1 MKKYGNAIIFLT
13 AAMLSV
19 ACSTGGEE
27 YKESYADPMSSGSAV
42 SQGYTYEGIWLVN
55 DVKAETA
62 DVSVNVD
69 NNGDK
74 YGGSSGSVSFSGFPF
89 QAITDLVMPG
99 ATVSSIPNSI
109 AIPIRYIGYTDNAFY
124 LEFTPM
130 YYSSMDPQNIYYQVI
145 LEDGKEIGLT
155 IHLVTEK
162 SSVILDSGSGTFSC
176 IIPVDKILCSEGA
189 GVIFKEIP
197 FNPEMELKYTNT
209 KRTKGSIVG
218 N

>member
-1 MKKYGNAIIFLT
+1 MIKIGKFIFSLLT
-13 AAMLSV
+13 ALMVV
-19 ACSTGGEE
+19 ACSPGGGDIPSPGP
-27 YKESYADPMSSGSAV
+27 YDDNSKPMDNIPLNSF
-42 SQGYTYEGIWLVN
+42 YEGVWMVN
-55 DVKAETA
+55 GIATETA
-62 DVSVNVD
+62 TVNVTVGNND
-69 NNGDK
+69 NLGLI
-74 YGGSSGSVSFSGFPF
+74 STFGFPF

-109 AIPIRYIGYTDNAFY
+109 AIPMRYIGYTDNAFY

>member
-1 MKKYGNAIIFLT
+1 MIKIGNIILSLLT
-13 AAMLSV
+13 ALMVV
-19 ACSTGGEE
+19 ACSPGGGDIPSPGP
-27 YKESYADPMSSGSAV
+27 YDDNSKPMDNIPLNSF
-42 SQGYTYEGIWLVN
+42 YEGVWMVN
-55 DVKAETA
+55 GIATETA
-62 DVSVNVD
+62 TVNVTVGNND
-69 NNGDK
+69 NLGLISTFD
-74 YGGSSGSVSFSGFPF
+74 FPF
-89 QAITDLVMPG
+89 QAITDLILPG

-109 AIPIRYIGYTDNAFY
+109 AIPMRYVGYSDNAYY

-130 YYSSMDPQNIYYQVI
+130 YYSSMDPQNIFYKVI

-155 IHLVTEK
+155 LHMVTEK
-162 SSVILDSGSGTFSC
+162 SSVILNSEGGTFSC

-197 FNPEMELKYTNT
+197 FNPEMELKYTST

>member
-1 MKKYGNAIIFLT
+1 MIKIGKIIFGL
-13 AAMLSV
+13 LIILVVV
-19 ACSTGGEE
+19 ACSPGGGDIPSPGP
-27 YKESYADPMSSGSAV
+27 YDDNSKPMDNIPLNSF
-42 SQGYTYEGIWLVN
+42 YEGVWMVN
-55 DVKAETA
+55 GIATETA
-62 DVSVNVD
+62 TVNVTVGNND
-69 NNGDK
+69 NLGLISTFD
-74 YGGSSGSVSFSGFPF
+74 FPF
-89 QAITDLVMPG
+89 QAITDLILPG
-99 ATVSSIPNSI
+99 ATISTIPNSVS
-109 AIPIRYIGYTDNAFY
+109 IPMRYVGYSDNAYY

-162 SSVILDSGSGTFSC
+162 SSAILDSGSGTFSC

-197 FNPEMELKYTNT
+197 FNPEMQLRYTSIN
-209 KRTKGSIVG
+209 RVKGSTVG

>member
-1 MKKYGNAIIFLT
+1 MIKIGKFIFSLLT
-13 AAMLSV
+13 ALMVV
-19 ACSTGGEE
+19 ACSPGGGDIPSPGP
-27 YKESYADPMSSGSAV
+27 YDDNSKPMDNIPLNSF
-42 SQGYTYEGIWLVN
+42 YEGVWMVN
-55 DVKAETA
+55 GIATETA
-62 DVSVNVD
+62 TVNVTVGNND
-69 NNGDK
+69 NLGLISTFD
-74 YGGSSGSVSFSGFPF
+74 FPF
-89 QAITDLVMPG
+89 QTITDLILPG

-109 AIPIRYIGYTDNAFY
+109 AIPMRYIGYTDNAFY

-130 YYSSMDPQNIYYQVI
+130 YYSSMDPQYIYYQVT
-145 LEDGKEIGLT
+145 LEDGKEVGIS

-162 SSVILDSGSGTFSC
+162 SSVILNSEGGAFSC

>member
-1 MKKYGNAIIFLT
+1 MKQYLKTIVYL
-13 AAMLSV
+13 AAALVSV
-19 ACSTGGEE
+19 ACSSGGDNDPSSF
-27 YKESYADPMSSGSAV
+27 KPESYNDVV
-42 SQGYTYEGIWLVN
+42 SRGNTYEGIWMVN
-55 DVKAETA
+55 DVKAEAA
-62 DVSVNVD
+62 DVSINFYDTEVQ
-69 NNGDK
+69 GAALP
-74 YGGSSGSVSFSGFPF
+74 STATFFGFPF

-109 AIPIRYIGYTDNAFY
+109 AIPMRYIGYTDNAFY

>member
-1 MKKYGNAIIFLT
+1 MKQYLKTIVYL
-13 AAMLSV
+13 AAALVSV
-19 ACSTGGEE
+19 ACSSGGDNDLSSF
-27 YKESYADPMSSGSAV
+27 KPESYNDVV
-42 SQGYTYEGIWLVN
+42 SRGNTYEGIWMVN
-55 DVKAETA
+55 DVKAEAA
-62 DVSVNVD
+62 DVSINFYDTEVQ
-69 NNGDK
+69 GDALP
-74 YGGSSGSVSFSGFPF
+74 STATFFGFPF

-109 AIPIRYIGYTDNAFY
+109 TIPMRYIGYTDNAFY

-130 YYSSMDPQNIYYQVI
+130 YYSSMDPQNIFYQVI

>member
-1 MKKYGNAIIFLT
+1 MKQYLKTIVYL
-13 AAMLSV
+13 AAALVSV
-19 ACSTGGEE
+19 ACSSGGDNDPSSF
-27 YKESYADPMSSGSAV
+27 KPESYNDVV
-42 SQGYTYEGIWLVN
+42 SRGNTYEGIWMVN
-55 DVKAETA
+55 DVKAEAA
-62 DVSVNVD
+62 DVSINFYDTEVQ
-69 NNGDK
+69 GDALP
-74 YGGSSGSVSFSGFPF
+74 STATFFGFPF

-109 AIPIRYIGYTDNAFY
+109 AIPMRYIGYTDNAFY

>member
-1 MKKYGNAIIFLT
+1 MKKYLKTIVCL
-13 AAMLSV
+13 AAALVSV
-19 ACSTGGEE
+19 ACSTGGDNDLISFNP
-27 YKESYADPMSSGSAV
+27 ESYNGVV
-42 SQGYTYEGIWLVN
+42 SRGNSYEGIWMVN
-55 DVKAETA
+55 DVKAEAA
-62 DVSVNVD
+62 DVSINYYDTEVQGN
-69 NNGDK
+69 
-74 YGGSSGSVSFSGFPF
+74 YLPSTATFFGFPF

-109 AIPIRYIGYTDNAFY
+109 AIPMRYVGYSDNAYY

-130 YYSSMDPQNIYYQVI
+130 YLSSMDPQNIFYKVI

-155 IHLVTEK
+155 LHMVTEK
-162 SSVILDSGSGTFSC
+162 SSVILNSEGGTFSC

-197 FNPEMELKYTNT
+197 FDPEMQLRYTSIN
-209 KRTKGSIVG
+209 RVKGSTVG

>member
-1 MKKYGNAIIFLT
+1 MIKIGKFIFSLLT
-13 AAMLSV
+13 ALMVV
-19 ACSTGGEE
+19 ACSPGGGDIPSPGP
-27 YKESYADPMSSGSAV
+27 YDDNSKPMDNIPLNSF
-42 SQGYTYEGIWLVN
+42 YEGVWMVN
-55 DVKAETA
+55 GIATETA
-62 DVSVNVD
+62 TVNVTVGNND
-69 NNGDK
+69 NLGLISTFD
-74 YGGSSGSVSFSGFPF
+74 FPF
-89 QAITDLVMPG
+89 QTITDLILPG

-109 AIPIRYIGYTDNAFY
+109 AIPMRYIGYTDNAFY

>member
-55 DVKAETA
+55 DVKAEAA
-62 DVSVNVD
+62 DVSINFDDTEVQ
-69 NNGDK
+69 GDALP
-74 YGGSSGSVSFSGFPF
+74 STATFFGFPF

-109 AIPIRYIGYTDNAFY
+109 AIPMRYVGYSDNAYY

-130 YYSSMDPQNIYYQVI
+130 YYSSMDPQNIYYQVT
-145 LEDGKEIGLT
+145 LEDGREIGLT
-155 IHLVTEK
+155 LHMVTEK
-162 SSVILDSGSGTFSC
+162 SSVILNSEGGTFSC
-176 IIPVDKILCSEGA
+176 IIPVDKIICSESA
-189 GVIFKEIP
+189 GFKEIP
-197 FNPEMELKYTNT
+197 FDPEMQLRYTSIN
-209 KRTKGSIVG
+209 RVKGSTVG

>member
-27 YKESYADPMSSGSAV
+27 YKESYADPQDFSPIV
-42 SQGYTYEGIWLVN
+42 SQGYTYEGIWMVN
-55 DVKAETA
+55 DVKAEAA
-62 DVSVNVD
+62 DVSINFDDTEVQ
-69 NNGDK
+69 GDALP
-74 YGGSSGSVSFSGFPF
+74 STATFFGFPF

-109 AIPIRYIGYTDNAFY
+109 AIPMRYVGYSDNAYY
-124 LEFTPM
+124 LELTPM
-130 YYSSMDPQNIYYQVI
+130 YYSSMDPQYIYYQVT
-145 LEDGKEIGLT
+145 LEDGKEVGIS

-162 SSVILDSGSGTFSC
+162 SSVILNSEGGTFSC

-197 FNPEMELKYTNT
+197 FDPEMQLRYTSIN
-209 KRTKGSIVG
+209 RVKGSTVG